1 MEERFLTDGDDYY
14 LDEASRFTGIVHGLA
29 GDDEIHATS
38 EREIYGDEGNDT
50 IFAAAAG
57 TIAHGGTGDDVLHG
71 SIAGGVLY
79 GDDGDD
85 LLIGTDQRN
94 RNTSN
99 AMFGGSGDDHIIQ
112 GGTPAGLHGED
123 GDDLIELTAM
133 RATVDGGSGDDVVR
147 YFRQPSYAM
156 FLQPIFIELGDG
168 DDFVDGAPSF
178 PSPYG
183 GGTTYVVQTTGGAG
197 NDTVVAGSGQD
208 RFDGGEG
215 VDGISYAFETAAVSV
230 DLAAGV
236 AAGAA
241 AGDQWTSVENVTGTA
256 YNDAITGDGAAN
268 RLSGSR
274 GTDVLSGAAGD
285 DTLDG
290 GVGADTM
297 QGGLGDDDYYVQHAG
312 DRALEAAGEGDD
324 RVLSS
329 ISYALTGQ
337 YVERL
342 RLTGQNDADAL
353 GNTLKNKI
361 AGNDADNVIDGWK
374 GSDRLAGGGG
384 HDTFAFTS
392 ALGASNVD
400 TITDFRAVD
409 DAIRLENG
417 VFTGL
422 AAGALTAGAFYAGTA
437 AHDAD
442 DRIIYDQASGS
453 LFFDR
458 DGTGTTYAAVRFAIL
473 ENHAAI
479 TADDFLVA

>member
-14 LDEASRFTGIVHGLA
+14 LDEASRFTGIVHGRA

-38 EREIYGDEGNDT
+38 EREIFGDEGNDT
-50 IFAAAAG
+50 IFANDAS

-71 SIAGGVLY
+71 SIFQGVLY

-85 LLIGTDQRN
+85 LLIGTAQRD

-99 AMFGGSGDDHIIQ
+99 AMYGGSGDDHIIQ
-112 GGTPAGLHGED
+112 GGTPAGLSGGD
-123 GDDLIELTAM
+123 GDDLIEITT

-147 YFRQPSYAM
+147 YFHHTVSPFA
-156 FLQPIFIELGDG
+156 QPIFIELGDG
-168 DDFVDGAPSF
+168 DDFVDGASSF
-178 PSPYG
+178 PSPY
-183 GGTTYVVQTTGGAG
+183 TSQTYIAFTNGGAG
-197 NDTVVAGSGQD
+197 DDTVVAGSGQD
-208 RFDGGEG
+208 RFNGGEG
-215 VDGISYAFETAAVSV
+215 VDEISYAFETAAVSV
-230 DLAAGV
+230 DLGAGV

-256 YNDAITGDGAAN
+256 FNDTITGDGAAN
-268 RLSGSR
+268 RLSGGR
-274 GTDVLSGAAGD
+274 GKDVLAGGAGD

-297 QGGLGDDDYYVQHAG
+297 QGGRGDDDYYVQHVA
-312 DRALEAAGEGDD
+312 DRALEATGEGDD

-342 RLTGQNDADAL
+342 RLTGENDADAL

-361 AGNDADNVIDGWK
+361 AGNDGDNVIDGWK
-374 GSDRLAGGGG
+374 GSDRLWGGGG
-384 HDTFAFTS
+384 HDTFAFT
-392 ALGASNVD
+392 AGLKASNVD
-400 TITDFRAVD
+400 TIKDFVSTDD
-409 DAIRLENG
+409 TIRLENK
-417 VFTGL
+417 VFVGL
-422 AAGALTAGAFYAGTA
+422 ADGALAADAFYVGAA

-458 DGTGTTYAAVRFAIL
+458 DGIGATYAAVRFAVL
-473 ENHAAI
+473 ANHATI
-479 TADDFLVA
+479 DADDFSVT